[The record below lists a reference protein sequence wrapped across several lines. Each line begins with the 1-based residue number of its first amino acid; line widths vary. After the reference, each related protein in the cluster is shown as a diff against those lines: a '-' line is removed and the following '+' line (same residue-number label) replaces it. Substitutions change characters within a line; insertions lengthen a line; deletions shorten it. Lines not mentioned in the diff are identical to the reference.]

1 VWHLGLSQPPK
12 ADDDVPFVEEHA
24 RPRRQDLLRPLQRNV
39 GLFCHLVDAYRL
51 ALDEQAIGLHRDQGI
66 GGIESWH
73 RSGN

>member
-1 VWHLGLSQPPK
+1 MRTG
-12 ADDDVPFVEEHA
+12 
-24 RPRRQDLLRPLQRNV
+24 
-39 GLFCHLVDAYRL
+39 L